1 MSNSHQT
8 SHTGSDG
15 SAEGPQSGTSSP
27 AMPSSGESG
36 AYQFIELPFFA
47 ALHSSLAV
55 AGQLSPGDMAAI
67 REAGFSSVINNRPD
81 GEGGPS
87 QPSHSEIK
95 AAADAVGLH
104 YVYQPVISSQMTMD
118 DVHRFHE
125 HLEALPKPVLAFC
138 RTGTRCTRLF
148 QAR

>member
-1 MSNSHQT
+1 
-8 SHTGSDG
+8 
-15 SAEGPQSGTSSP
+15 
-27 AMPSSGESG
+27 
-36 AYQFIELPFFA
+36 
-47 ALHSSLAV
+47 
-55 AGQLSPGDMAAI
+55 MAAI

-81 GEGGPS
+81 GEVGPS
-87 QPSHSEIK
+87 QPSHTEMK

-118 DVHRFHE
+118 DAHRFHE
-125 HLEALPKPVLAFC
+125 HLESLPKPVLAFC

>member
-15 SAEGPQSGTSSP
+15 SAEGPQSGTSSS
-27 AMPSSGESG
+27 AMPSSDESS
-36 AYQFIELPFFA
+36 AYKFLELPFFA
-47 ALHSSLAV
+47 ALDSSLAV

-87 QPSHSEIK
+87 QPSHSDIK

>member
-15 SAEGPQSGTSSP
+15 SAEGPQSGTSSS
-27 AMPSSGESG
+27 AMPSSDESS
-36 AYQFIELPFFA
+36 AYKFLELPFFA
-47 ALHSSLAV
+47 ALDSSLAV

-118 DVHRFHE
+118 DIHRFHE

>member
-15 SAEGPQSGTSSP
+15 SAEGPQSGTSSS
-27 AMPSSGESG
+27 AMPSSDESS
-36 AYQFIELPFFA
+36 AYKFLELPFFA
-47 ALHSSLAV
+47 ALDSSLAV

>member
-1 MSNSHQT
+1 MPNSHQA
-8 SHTGSDG
+8 SHPGSDDS
-15 SAEGPQSGTSSP
+15 SAESR
-27 AMPSSGESG
+27 SG
-36 AYQFIELPFFA
+36 ASNAAMSSSDASSAYKFIELPFFA
-47 ALHSSLAV
+47 ALDSSLAV
-55 AGQLSPGDMAAI
+55 AGQLSPEDMAAI

-87 QPSHSEIK
+87 QPSHTEMK

-118 DVHRFHE
+118 DAHRFHE
-125 HLEALPKPVLAFC
+125 HLESLPKPVLAFC

>member
-1 MSNSHQT
+1 MSLPITCHTNQFGTLGQIDASHL
-8 SHTGSDG
+8 
-15 SAEGPQSGTSSP
+15 AEIVKQG
-27 AMPSSGESG
+27 
-36 AYQFIELPFFA
+36 YK
-47 ALHSSLAV
+47 
-55 AGQLSPGDMAAI
+55 
-67 REAGFSSVINNRPD
+67 SVINNRPD

-148 QAR
+148 QARYACTESALGFK

>member
-15 SAEGPQSGTSSP
+15 SAEGPQSGTSSS
-27 AMPSSGESG
+27 AMPSSDESS
-36 AYQFIELPFFA
+36 AYKFLELPFFA
-47 ALHSSLAV
+47 ALDSSLAV

-118 DVHRFHE
+118 DADRFHE

>member
-27 AMPSSGESG
+27 AMPSSGESS

-87 QPSHSEIK
+87 QRLSTGDLIADDNGRRPSFS
-95 AAADAVGLH
+95 
-104 YVYQPVISSQMTMD
+104 
-118 DVHRFHE
+118 
-125 HLEALPKPVLAFC
+125 
-138 RTGTRCTRLF
+138 RTS
-148 QAR
+148 

>member
-15 SAEGPQSGTSSP
+15 SAEGPQSGTSSS
-27 AMPSSGESG
+27 AMPSSDESS
-36 AYQFIELPFFA
+36 AYKFLELPFFA
-47 ALHSSLAV
+47 ALDSSLAV

-118 DVHRFHE
+118 DVHQFHE

>member
-15 SAEGPQSGTSSP
+15 SAEGPQSGTSSA
-27 AMPSSGESG
+27 AMPSSDASS

-87 QPSHSEIK
+87 QPSHSEIQ

-118 DVHRFHE
+118 DAHRFHE